1 MIQRSFFYFFR
12 IQLLSLV
19 IITAFAEIFDLG
31 IWAFAIFLSSI
42 SVWNGIQQRKLFN
55 WLAINRTTTPPE
67 SIGVWGQIFDRLY
80 VKQKKKRSEI
90 ERLKETLTRIT
101 ASAQSLNDGV
111 MMVGAD
117 GDLEWWNQ
125 SAAKLLGLKK
135 QDNGLPLTNFVRDP
149 HFVTYFA
156 GKNFHQAVTIRSPIS
171 RERTLEFTISTY
183 NNDERL
189 ILVRDITRL
198 KQLEQMRQDFVANA
212 SHELRTPLTV
222 LMGYLE
228 TFSDQQD
235 LIPKPMHRG
244 LLQMQQQTSRMNHL
258 VEDLLTLTRLDS
270 TDKIKE
276 MSPVAVAPLIASIV
290 NDAIRLSAER
300 KHVIFFD
307 IPVDL
312 FLLGYESELRSAFSN
327 LIFNAVNYTPAS
339 GSINITWLQDERS
352 AVLSVQDNGTGIDAR
367 HIPRLTERFYRADP
381 SRNSTS
387 GGTGLG
393 LAIVKHVLQRH
404 QGHIDIYS
412 QLGKGSTF
420 SCVFPARMLTNNPT
434 ANAS

>member
-1 MIQRSFFYFFR
+1 
-12 IQLLSLV
+12 
-19 IITAFAEIFDLG
+19 
-31 IWAFAIFLSSI
+31 
-42 SVWNGIQQRKLFN
+42 
-55 WLAINRTTTPPE
+55 
-67 SIGVWGQIFDRLY
+67 
-80 VKQKKKRSEI
+80 
-90 ERLKETLTRIT
+90 
-101 ASAQSLNDGV
+101 
-111 MMVGAD
+111 MVGAD

-235 LIPKPMHRG
+235 LIPKPMQRG

-290 NDAIRLSAER
+290 NDAIRLSGER

-307 IPVDL
+307 IPVDI